1 MYGVTLQIC
10 SYVFETV
17 AKSVPDGAAST
28 DDPVA
33 FFPPATVEALL
44 GFDPAGAGASALLEA
59 GAGADCLDIARIE
72 TERRSDAMLL
82 QNF

>member
-1 MYGVTLQIC
+1 MYGVSLQIC
-10 SYVFETV
+10 VYVFETV

-44 GFDPAGAGASALLEA
+44 VFDPTRPGACALLEA
-59 GAGADCLDIARIE
+59 VAGGGCLDIARSE
-72 TERRSDAMLL
+72 TKR
-82 QNF
+82 